1 MTSIIANLE
10 ALLAESP
17 SSSIK
22 VSITS
27 EMKALLARALRQ
39 KLYLAQKTE
48 SGLTQVQSCVAH
60 YIPSKTEG
68 KLGKSIRPCHSKHAC
83 LLCTPQEFGKEEA
96 KISSLLNLWS
106 QEGLVIFLTFNL
118 PFTPEM
124 DLGSRYSLL
133 RQCWESLMGD
143 SRMHN
148 LRVRRGIK
156 YVRVLEERLI
166 EGHWFPHFHV
176 ALLIEGLQD
185 SEQEFLDYSA
195 PIRSL
200 WADKARKH
208 GLPTTLSSVQDARR
222 FIKGTHYE
230 LANYLTTNGRVGLH
244 LDAATYDLSR
254 GSFTPIELFQLFVG
268 NGDADAKSHWEEF
281 EFFSSGK
288 QRFTY
293 SVKAR
298 RDLQSLKS
306 RKSLVRQNNASER
319 PLKSN

>member
-1 MTSIIANLE
+1 MTSILANLE
-10 ALLAESP
+10 ALLAETP

-27 EMKALLARALRQ
+27 EMKGLLARALRQ
-39 KLYLAQKTE
+39 KLYLAQMTE

-83 LLCTPQEFGKEEA
+83 LLCTPQEFGKEEG
-96 KISSLLNLWS
+96 KISSLLRVWS
-106 QEGLVIFLTFNL
+106 QQGMVIFLTFNL
-118 PFTPEM
+118 SFTAQM
-124 DLGSRYSLL
+124 DLGSRYALL

-148 LRVRRGIK
+148 LRVRKGIK
-156 YVRVLEERLI
+156 YVRVLEEKLI
-166 EGHWFPHFHV
+166 DGHWFPHYHV
-176 ALLIEGLQD
+176 LLLIEGLQD
-185 SEQEFLDYSA
+185 SDQEFLDYSYQ
-195 PIRSL
+195 IRTL
-200 WADKARKH
+200 WAGKAKKH

-244 LDAATYDLSR
+244 LDATSYDLSR
-254 GSFTPIELFQLFVG
+254 GSFTPIELFQIFVA

-293 SVKAR
+293 SLKAR
-298 RDLQSLKS
+298 EDLKSLKIPRS
-306 RKSLVRQNNASER
+306 SPRQNNASAR